1 MGTLAGYKSFLTK
14 AALICLGG
22 LLIMG
27 LFTITLVWAQSS
39 TTPVSYPETYNKAY
53 NTAGSFGITGMAPLT
68 VKVTEGKD
76 GTPGFIAR
84 PLKHKRGVILLVYVK
99 GAADDQEMLADFDKV
114 KAEYASQAS
123 FFDFEAKTVSELGDV
138 MTQLQIT
145 APPALAVIS
154 GDGSVYQMY
163 TGWIG
168 EKVMEQV
175 VANAVRR

>member
-1 MGTLAGYKSFLTK
+1 MKTLAEYKSFLTK

-39 TTPVSYPETYNKAY
+39 TTPASYPETYNKAY

-68 VKVTEGKD
+68 IKVNEGAN
-76 GTPGFIAR
+76 GTPAFIAK
-84 PLKHKRGVILLVYVK
+84 PLKQNRGVILLVYVK
-99 GAADDQEMLADFDKV
+99 GAADDQEMLASFEKV
-114 KAEYASQAS
+114 KAKYAAQAS
-123 FFDFEAKTVSELGDV
+123 FFNFEAHTVGELGDV
-138 MTQLQIT
+138 LSQLQIS

-163 TGWIG
+163 TGWID

-175 VANAVRR
+175 VANAVRS